1 VQKEAAAFLR
11 HLEKERNAS
20 AHTVRAYAQDL
31 AQFEA
36 HLQDELGHEA
46 APTEVDH
53 LMVRSFLARLHRDGL
68 KKTSASRKLAGIRT
82 FFRWL
87 CREGVLQRNPARVIL
102 SPRVERRIP
111 SQLDEAEVA
120 ALLEFPVE
128 DDADARAQAL
138 LEMLYAT
145 GVRCS
150 ELVGMDRAEVD
161 LENRTVRVLGK
172 GRKERVIPFGTRARA
187 ALQAY
192 LPVREAAQPPDDA
205 LFVNARGARLTDRTV
220 RRILAGRLKKIAIG
234 KRVTPHTL
242 RHSFASH
249 LLQRGADLRSIQ
261 ELLGHASLS
270 TTQRYTHLNARQIL
284 EIYKRAHPR
293 A

>member
-1 VQKEAAAFLR
+1 MQKEVAAFLR

-46 APTEVDH
+46 APAEVDH

-120 ALLEFPVE
+120 ALLEFPIE

-150 ELVGMDRAEVD
+150 ELVGMDREAVD

-172 GRKERVIPFGTRARA
+172 GRKERVIPFGTRARG

-192 LPVREAAQPPDDA
+192 LPIRQAAQPPDDA